1 MPKAQGRGCASRS
14 RHRRRVCPHHR
25 VERLQQLEQH
35 SAGQTSGPPSAQPDR
50 SAPTVALP
58 PPPTEGCILS
68 SSGSVARY
76 SNGTVIRLAA
86 LHRRGNSLSSYINSR
101 GQSMPLPADRVIV
114 QVILSVQNKGSSPVD
129 GFDLN
134 TKMQLLYGH
143 NRSEAPLDPG
153 NYVSTNP
160 SMSTLTIQDPTQLAP
175 GATALTSTCFD
186 VPTTEVATLAV
197 LAEVPGAYPP
207 YTFSDAQNL
216 LRQ

>member
-1 MPKAQGRGCASRS
+1 M
-14 RHRRRVCPHHR
+14 
-25 VERLQQLEQH
+25 
-35 SAGQTSGPPSAQPDR
+35 
-50 SAPTVALP
+50 
-58 PPPTEGCILS
+58 S